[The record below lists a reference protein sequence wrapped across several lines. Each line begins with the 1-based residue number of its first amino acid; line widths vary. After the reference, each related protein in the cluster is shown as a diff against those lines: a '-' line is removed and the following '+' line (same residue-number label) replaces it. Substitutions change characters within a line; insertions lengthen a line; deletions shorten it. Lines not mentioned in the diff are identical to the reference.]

1 MNSPLTSFDR
11 RSFLRTVAAGSAL
24 AVLPRLSAQAAPVA
38 SSAGRPLPADT
49 DGVERQLLR
58 PLSHLNPKNTEG
70 SGIVLKDGSI
80 LLLFTEFLDVNLM
93 AEKDRPPLST
103 MRREPDSDD
112 GYARISGIVSKDGG
126 RTWSEPRVYVD
137 DRDAKVNTMSPALTR
152 LKDGRLLLAY
162 SWRSGGNHK
171 DNYGETARRVRV
183 SSDEGQT
190 WSDPVR
196 ITPADG
202 QYHTGCHDRAW
213 TLPSGRVLVQCHTN
227 RPRKNGGAG
236 DTAFEKA
243 VYISYSDDSGK
254 TWKYSNSLS
263 EPKAGGLN
271 ESCLAQRAD
280 GSLLMV
286 LRSWRGQSYYSESH
300 DDGSSW
306 SEPRPSGVTSPDA
319 PSYLTRL
326 PGTGDLLM
334 IWNNNFNP
342 GMHQELILPA
352 AGGQP
357 ARTVTIS
364 SHAIARCPLLCAVSR
379 DGGRTWGLPKALES
393 DINYEWAYP
402 GIVFHGD
409 ETLIHYY
416 RSPVITHGRELMLA
430 RVPTSWFYA

>member
-1 MNSPLTSFDR
+1 MNTPLPSFDR

-24 AVLPRLSAQAAPVA
+24 AALPRLSAQATSAV
-38 SSAGRPLPADT
+38 SSAGSPPPAEA
-49 DGVERQLLR
+49 DGAERQILR
-58 PLSHLNPKNTEG
+58 PRSKANPKNTEG

-80 LLLFTEFLDVNLM
+80 LLLFTEFLDFNLM
-93 AEKDRPPLST
+93 PGKDRPPFSA

-112 GYARISGIVSKDGG
+112 GYARISGILSKDGG

-137 DRDAKVNTMSPALTR
+137 DRDAKVNTMSPAITR

-171 DNYGETARRVRV
+171 DNYGETARRVRL

-190 WSDPVR
+190 WSEPVR

-202 QYHTGCHDRAW
+202 EYHTGCHDRAW

-236 DTAFEKA
+236 DTSFQKA

-254 TWKYSNSLS
+254 TWKYSNTLS

-271 ESCLAQRAD
+271 ESCLTLRAD

-286 LRSWRGQSYYSESH
+286 LRSWRGQSFYSDSH

-326 PGTGDLLM
+326 PGTDDLLL

-342 GMHQELILPA
+342 RLHQQLLIPA
-352 AGGQP
+352 ADGNA
-357 ARTVTIS
+357 ARSVAIPMQ
-364 SHAIARCPLLCAVSR
+364 AIARCPLLCAVSR
-379 DGGRTWGLPKALES
+379 DGGRTWGLPKALET
-393 DINYEWAYP
+393 DINYAWAYA
-402 GIVFHGD
+402 GVVFHGD
-409 ETLIHYY
+409 EALVHYF
-416 RSPVITHGRELMLA
+416 RSPTITHGRDLMLA